1 MIELSASLEGDKEL
15 HRTLN
20 IIPKN
25 LDNFEEP
32 LFRIGIEMLSA
43 FDSNYDSRGSLFKAK
58 WKPRK
63 DKKSHP
69 LLEKTGKMRRSFT
82 SKLGNNYVELYN
94 TAEYFKYHQSNAP
107 RKKLPRRVMMKIDEI
122 RKVFIVKAFQEHIR
136 SSIKKA
142 K

>member
-15 HRTLN
+15 SRRMMK
-20 IIPKN
+20 IP
-25 LDNFEEP
+25 DDIGNFKVP
-32 LFRIGIEMLSA
+32 LFKIGREVRVSIDA
-43 FDSNYDSRGSLFKAK
+43 NYASRGALFGAK

-69 LLEKTGKMRRSFT
+69 LLEKTGKMRRAFDQDLGFDYVAIGNT
-82 SKLGNNYVELYN
+82 S
-94 TAEYFKYHQSNAP
+94 EYFKYHQSNAP

-122 RKVFIVKAFQEHIR
+122 RKVFIVKTMQEHIR